1 MEGEERQEE
10 TVVYVTDIIQQ
21 VAESYGIST
30 DELLHGDRRRKFS
43 EPRHVAM
50 YLCHRL
56 LGMTQETIGASFAK
70 NRTLA
75 LYAIKKIADCV
86 ADPQYNRRAA
96 ECVTTIL
103 WNLKNDR
110 K

>member
-1 MEGEERQEE
+1 MEEEQEKDL
-10 TVVYVTDIIQQ
+10 VSIKCIIEQ

-30 DELLHGDRRRKFS
+30 DELLHGDRRRNFS

-56 LGMTQETIGASFAK
+56 LGMTQEAIATSFAK

-86 ADPQYNRRAA
+86 ADPRYNHRAA

>member
-10 TVVYVTDIIQQ
+10 TVVSMTDIIQQ

-56 LGMTQETIGASFAK
+56 LGMKDCAIGSSFAK

-86 ADPQYNRRAA
+86 ADPRYNRRAA
-96 ECVTTIL
+96 ECVETIL
-103 WNLKNDR
+103 WNNNDT
-110 K
+110 KK

>member
-1 MEGEERQEE
+1 M
-10 TVVYVTDIIQQ
+10 VYVTDIIEQ

-30 DELLHGDRRRKFS
+30 DELLHGDRRRNFS

-56 LGMTQETIGASFAK
+56 LGMTQENIATSFGK

-86 ADPQYNRRAA
+86 ADPRYNRRAA
-96 ECVTTIL
+96 ECVETIM
-103 WNLKNDR
+103 WNNSNEK